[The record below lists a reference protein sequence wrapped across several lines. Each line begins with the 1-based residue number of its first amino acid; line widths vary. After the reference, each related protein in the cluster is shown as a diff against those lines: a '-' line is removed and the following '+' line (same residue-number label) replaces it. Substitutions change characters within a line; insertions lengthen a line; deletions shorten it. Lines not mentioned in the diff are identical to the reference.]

1 MSGATAVVLLPL
13 GWVALGPRGPLVLIE
28 HVVAFLEGD
37 ADDGGDGDGD
47 EPRGALT
54 DAERAAC
61 VRQARFTERADCPVC
76 LEPHEA
82 RASALRCGHAFHAD
96 CIGRWLERARTCP
109 MCRADVT
116 GAEPR

>member
-28 HVVAFLEGD
+28 HVVAFL
-37 ADDGGDGDGD
+37 DGGDGADDDDGG
-47 EPRGALT
+47 EPPGALT
-54 DAERAAC
+54 EAERAAC
-61 VRQARFTERADCPVC
+61 VRPVRFTERADCAVC

-82 RASALRCGHAFHAD
+82 RASALRCGHTFHAE
-96 CIGRWLERARTCP
+96 CIARWLERARTCP

-116 GAEPR
+116 GAAPP